1 MRVER
6 MRLVDRLL
14 GVPAC
19 AVLTVARRLGDLV
32 RRRPVRTPRRIAFV
46 KLAEQGSTVIAS
58 SALRRAIRMVGRENV
73 FFVVFE
79 ENRFILDVMGLLP
92 GENVVA
98 IRADGLLGLLAGT
111 LSALRRLRRLRVDAV
126 VDLEFFARFSA
137 ILAYLSGASSRVGFH
152 PFGGGGPYRGDL
164 MTHRLLFNPHLH
176 TAQTFEVMVEALEI
190 PPHRLPTFDRP
201 PPPADDPP
209 PAFVPEPHEIESV
222 RLLLRDAG
230 GAADEP
236 IVLLNP
242 NCSDLLPLRAW
253 PSGRYVELAR
263 RLLDHDPRVRV
274 VMTGA
279 PSEQD
284 EVAALVRAVGSDRCA
299 SLAGRTTLRELLV
312 LYALAEVLVTNDSG
326 PAHFATLTPIDVVTL
341 FGP

>member
-1 MRVER
+1 
-6 MRLVDRLL
+6 
-14 GVPAC
+14 VPAC

-176 TAQTFEVMVEALEI
+176 TAQTFEVMVDALEI

-201 PPPADDPP
+201 PPPAHPP
-209 PAFVPEPHEIESV
+209 PPPRPPPLS
-222 RLLLRDAG
+222 
-230 GAADEP
+230 
-236 IVLLNP
+236 
-242 NCSDLLPLRAW
+242 LPAPPTPS
-253 PSGRYVELAR
+253 PSGCPSATPAELPTSPSYCSIPTAPICCPCGR
-263 RLLDHDPRVRV
+263 GPR
-274 VMTGA
+274 GA
-279 PSEQD
+279 TSSSPGGCSTTI
-284 EVAALVRAVGSDRCA
+284 RGSG
-299 SLAGRTTLRELLV
+299 S
-312 LYALAEVLVTNDSG
+312 
-326 PAHFATLTPIDVVTL
+326 
-341 FGP
+341 